1 MPGSTSDLSYTESKQ
16 FALNFPV
23 VMAAVS
29 NYMKVEYDE
38 GRLRDVNYA
47 TVQAQ
52 AIQSGI
58 QATLTLVMQ
67 SDTQKEQTN
76 LIAQQALMVMAQ
88 TAEIAPNAEKARA
101 VQDAQITQ
109 IASETALNAKQA
121 LMVVAQTAEIAPN
134 AEKARAVQ
142 DAQIGQVA
150 AETAYTNSKK
160 TVMEQSRIDNLL
172 IEAEKAQMQQL
183 ATVGAGGLVPSTN
196 DFDAGNKTRQAVYDR
211 ARAGDGT
218 LPPISFSAGTTY
230 IKAV

>member
-1 MPGSTSDLSYTESKQ
+1 MPGSTSDLSYTESEQ

-29 NYMKVEYDE
+29 DYMKVEYDE

-76 LIAQQALMVMAQ
+76 LIA
-88 TAEIAPNAEKARA
+88 
-101 VQDAQITQ
+101 
-109 IASETALNAKQA
+109 KQA

-134 AEKARAVQ
+134 AAKARAVQ
-142 DAQIGQVA
+142 DAQIAQIA

-218 LPPISFSAGTTY
+218 LPSIAFSAGTTY
-230 IKAV
+230 VKAV